1 MFDCCL
7 YFNTN
12 HLSRVVNKLW
22 AEAYAPLGLAPA
34 HAYLLRLVLE
44 TEGLTQTQITD
55 ALHLEKST
63 VSRFIDKMV
72 KEGYLTRQI
81 SAKKQSSAEIYPTDK
96 ARAIKDELN
105 EIGNRLYKQMQ
116 SEVNKDD
123 LIQLVSMIKL
133 ASQRIEG

>member
-1 MFDCCL
+1 MFDRCL

-34 HAYLLRLVLE
+34 HSYLLRLVLE
-44 TEGLTQTQITD
+44 KEGLTQTQITD
-55 ALHLEKST
+55 MLHLEKST

-72 KEGYLTRQI
+72 KEGYLTRQT

-105 EIGNRLYKQMQ
+105 DIGNRLYQQMQ
-116 SEVNKDD
+116 TNLNKED
-123 LIQLVSMIKL
+123 LMQLVSMIKL
-133 ASQRIEG
+133 AIHRIED